1 MWLRTLLFRRM
12 RSLHVQVQLDLV
24 VKALVALGTAKVI
37 VHHVTAQVG
46 LEGHATTELASALR
60 ANQAV

>member
-1 MWLRTLLFRRM
+1 MWLRILLFRRM

-24 VKALVALGTAKVI
+24 VEALVALGTAEVI
-37 VHHVTAQVG
+37 VNHVTAQVG
-46 LEGHATTELASALR
+46 LEGDATTELASALR